1 MIVGLPNPISLE
13 PNGAEIPRIYF
24 LPGAQRLG
32 LGRQLLAA
40 AIEQAHD
47 ESLTHIW
54 LDVMASADWA
64 RRGPCIFRV
73 WDQPVDRPPL
83 DLIGRPRPLISG
95 SLARGRAGARE
106 RGSVGARYFDERRAI
121 EEGGSFVRAMLFG

>member
-1 MIVGLPNPISLE
+1 VAQIDRSLVGFLSMIVGLPNPISLE

-73 WDQPVDRPPL
+73 WDQP
-83 DLIGRPRPLISG
+83 
-95 SLARGRAGARE
+95 GARE